1 MTTKTD
7 YKKRGMGRA
16 AAQHQQIK
24 ELLPTE
30 RAEGI
35 EGLLALGLERLVSIQ
50 DRTPEDEESGTEAEG
65 DTR

>member
-1 MTTKTD
+1 MTTTAE

-24 ELLPTE
+24 QLLPTE
-30 RAEGI
+30 REEGI
-35 EGLLALGLERLVSIQ
+35 EALLALGLERLVSIES
-50 DRTPEDEESGTEAEG
+50 RTPEDEESKAESEG